1 MRKGYIFSDKSILMP
16 SGKYSERSIQVIFS
30 SPEEC
35 RTWLQD
41 AIKSGLPFS
50 KYILEMARR
59 GREGEAARPPD
70 RSEELA
76 RLQAENARLTTAANE
91 ARKLYEAAEGELF
104 RLRHSSYAS
113 PPNGLQ
119 EPSERLVDALQ
130 AATRPLSNQE
140 LLRSLDVDV
149 RDIEAMKAL
158 LGQLQALRD
167 IGLLEETPMGWKW
180 NG

>member
-1 MRKGYIFSDKSILMP
+1 MWCIYFRSKEELNFWKSEAKEKKVPL
-16 SGKYSERSIQVIFS
+16 SLY
-30 SPEEC
+30 
-35 RTWLQD
+35 L
-41 AIKSGLPFS
+41 
-50 KYILEMARR
+50 LEMARR

-76 RLQAENARLTTAANE
+76 RLREENARLTTAAHE

-104 RLRHSSYAS
+104 RLRHSSYATAS
-113 PPNGLQ
+113 NGRQ
-119 EPSERLVDALQ
+119 EPSERLVDTLQ
-130 AATRPLSNQE
+130 AAARPMSNQE
-140 LLRSLDVDV
+140 LLRSLNVDV

-180 NG
+180 KG

>member
-1 MRKGYIFSDKSILMP
+1 MVRPDLRRRVCTLYFTTDEELCWWKAAA
-16 SGKYSERSIQVIFS
+16 SENNASL
-30 SPEEC
+30 C
-35 RTWLQD
+35 R
-41 AIKSGLPFS
+41 
-50 KYILEMARR
+50 YILEMARR

-76 RLQAENARLTTAANE
+76 RLREENARLTTAANE

-104 RLRHSSYAS
+104 RLRHSSYAATS
-113 PPNGLQ
+113 NGLQ

-130 AATRPLSNQE
+130 AAVRPMSNQE
-140 LLRSLDVDV
+140 LLRSLNVDV

-167 IGLLEETPMGWKW
+167 IGLLEETPMGWRWK
-180 NG
+180 G